1 MEKQLKCATHT
12 ASQPEAR
19 LPLIEI
25 GSEREDK
32 TVIAENDLESDVYF
46 LDTPSRCSLTTQDE
60 EETICD
66 DDEDVVLNG
75 RRRKVVF

>member
-12 ASQPEAR
+12 ASQPEPR

-32 TVIAENDLESDVYF
+32 TVIAESDLESDVYF
-46 LDTPSRCSLTTQDE
+46 LDTPSLANYTR
-60 EETICD
+60 
-66 DDEDVVLNG
+66 
-75 RRRKVVF
+75 